1 MRALAWAGALL
12 ALIVTGCAA
21 SKPAPS
27 ATDAARKLGAPA
39 ASGAGPEAMIAPVT
53 PTAAATP
60 LPPPGQPGPVLLP
73 PSGQPLV
80 SIQLRFRTG
89 SVDDPDGQAG
99 ISALAAEVMF
109 EGGTETLTSQQLRE
123 ALFPYAADW
132 SVRVDKEQTTFAI
145 RVHRDGLEKV
155 AGLLTDALTHPRWDP
170 AEFARLRDAVVN
182 DIEKRLRQ
190 GDDENLGKEAL
201 GELMFAG
208 HRYGWLTSGHV
219 GDLRSLDAPRG
230 ACPCGTGL
238 HPRPP
243 LDRHCRGLPRDLQAR
258 LTAALQALP
267 ATGAPAPVLTWAVP
281 RRPRFLLVEKQTD
294 SMAISIGAPW
304 ALGRG
309 DPDWAAMTVAR
320 SAFGEHRQFN
330 GRLMQRLREVRG
342 LNYGDYAY
350 LEAFVQEGGQA
361 PTAQTGRA
369 RRQQAFSIW
378 IRPVQNENALFALR
392 AALYELQ
399 RSLGEEPFSD
409 AEVART
415 RSFLD
420 GYLLLFAQTDAR
432 KLGYALDGQ
441 FLGVND
447 FLARWRA
454 SVPAI
459 TTAQAN
465 EAWRRWVHP
474 EQMQIVIVT
483 PDATALKKA
492 ILANAPS
499 PIHYPK
505 DAQGKPREV
514 PKAVSDADAIIAA
527 FPLGAQGDEDVR
539 IVKVNALF
547 E

>member
-1 MRALAWAGALL
+1 MRPRAWAAALL
-12 ALIVTGCAA
+12 ALTVTACAS
-21 SKPAPS
+21 SKPAPNPTE
-27 ATDAARKLGAPA
+27 APEKHGAPA
-39 ASGAGPEAMIAPVT
+39 ASSAGAGGKIAP
-53 PTAAATP
+53 A
-60 LPPPGQPGPVLLP
+60 LPPPGPPGPVLLP
-73 PSGQPLV
+73 PSTQPLV

-99 ISALAAEVMF
+99 ITALAAEVMF
-109 EGGTETLTSQQLRE
+109 EGGTEKLTSQQLRE

-155 AGLLTDALTHPRWDP
+155 SGLLTDALTHPRWDP
-170 AEFARLRDAVVN
+170 AEFARLRDAVIN

-201 GELMFAG
+201 SELMFAG

-219 GDLRSLDAPRG
+219 GDLRNLTLQGVRAHAARVF
-230 ACPCGTGL
+230 T
-238 HPRPP
+238 
-243 LDRHCRGLPRDLQAR
+243 LDRLSIGIAGGYPPDLQAR
-258 LTAALQALP
+258 LTAALQTLP
-267 ATGAPAPVLTWAVP
+267 ATGAPAPVLTRAVP
-281 RRPRFLLVEKQTD
+281 HRPRFLLVEKQTD
-294 SMAISIGAPW
+294 SMAISIGSPW

-350 LEAFVQEGGQA
+350 LESFVQEGGQA

-399 RSLGEEPFSD
+399 RSVGDEPFTDS
-409 AEVART
+409 EVSRT

-441 FLGVND
+441 FLEVND

-459 TTAQAN
+459 TTARAN

-474 EQMQIVIVT
+474 EEVQIVIVT
-483 PDATALKKA
+483 PDAAALKKA

-505 DAQGKPREV
+505 DAEGKPREV

-527 FPLGAQGDEDVR
+527 FPLGAQGDADVR

>member
-1 MRALAWAGALL
+1 MRPRAWAGALL
-12 ALIVTGCAA
+12 ALTVTGCAS
-21 SKPAPS
+21 SKPAPNPTE
-27 ATDAARKLGAPA
+27 APEKPGAPA
-39 ASGAGPEAMIAPVT
+39 ASSAGAGGKIAP
-53 PTAAATP
+53 A
-60 LPPPGQPGPVLLP
+60 LPPPGPPGPVLLP
-73 PSGQPLV
+73 PSTQPLV

-99 ISALAAEVMF
+99 ITALAAEVMF
-109 EGGTETLTSQQLRE
+109 EGGTEKLTSQQLRE

-155 AGLLTDALTHPRWDP
+155 SGLLTDALTHPRWDP
-170 AEFARLRDAVVN
+170 AEFARLRDAVIN

-201 GELMFAG
+201 SELMFAG

-219 GDLRSLDAPRG
+219 GDLRNLTLQAVR
-230 ACPCGTGL
+230 AHAARVFT
-238 HPRPP
+238 
-243 LDRHCRGLPRDLQAR
+243 LDRLSIGVAGGYPPDLQAR
-258 LTAALQALP
+258 LTAALQTLP
-267 ATGAPAPVLTWAVP
+267 TTGAPAPVLTRAVP
-281 RRPRFLLVEKQTD
+281 HRPRFLLVEKQTD
-294 SMAISIGAPW
+294 SMAISIGSPW

-350 LEAFVQEGGQA
+350 LESFVQEGGQA

-399 RSLGEEPFSD
+399 RSVGDEPFTDS
-409 AEVART
+409 EVSRT

-441 FLGVND
+441 FLEVND
-447 FLARWRA
+447 FLSRWRA

-459 TTAQAN
+459 TTARAN

-474 EQMQIVIVT
+474 EEVQIVIVT
-483 PDATALKKA
+483 PDAAALKKA

-505 DAQGKPREV
+505 DAEGKPREV

-527 FPLGAQGDEDVR
+527 FPLGAQGDADVR